1 MLPTLESPDSSG
13 RLSLTRISV
22 AAPYRE
28 ARMTSADAP
37 DRRPRSSS
45 RAIARALLT
54 VYAITLALIAFWP
67 VPVDSDAGPLLRQ
80 ITLAFPPLTYPRI
93 ELLANILLFVPLG
106 ALLML
111 IIRRRYLILPIAV
124 AVTAVIECSQ
134 ALMLDRRTPSMLD
147 IIANTVGA
155 CVGILIVAALQ
166 GVRRREADHAV
177 PRTVGAR
184 SSRTL
189 PPSRSPGLRG
199 ARSRV

>member
-1 MLPTLESPDSSG
+1 
-13 RLSLTRISV
+13 
-22 AAPYRE
+22 
-28 ARMTSADAP
+28 MTSADAP